1 MLMTKQIVA
10 PEADQL
16 VLVQGKNFKF
26 YNPLKMLNNCF
37 NSRCWLESS
46 FVGTKPLESPQTPSE
61 NQFASSQ
68 PHKTINIGPMSVT
81 ATNYDSIRLNGIG
94 GGESSVI

>member
-1 MLMTKQIVA
+1 M
-10 PEADQL
+10 
-16 VLVQGKNFKF
+16 
-26 YNPLKMLNNCF
+26 
-37 NSRCWLESS
+37 
-46 FVGTKPLESPQTPSE
+46 GTKPLESPQTPALE